1 LVKRHADLRDKIN
14 AKEYEFDYVN
24 ELAQTLL
31 KRDRKMPT
39 VIETL
44 ERVFRAKDDLEQ
56 AWRHRDNE
64 YRQLLELQVFNR
76 EAERIDAL
84 TKGQEAFLEIG
95 HLGVSRKIK
104 NCKHKHFS
112 GLRRRR

>member
-1 LVKRHADLRDKIN
+1 MVKRHLDLRAKIN
-14 AKEYEFDYVN
+14 AKEYEFDYVK

-31 KRDRKMPT
+31 RKDRKLP
-39 VIETL
+39 VVVETL
-44 ERVFRAKDDLEQ
+44 EKVYQAKDDLEQ

-84 TKGQEAFLEIG
+84 TKGQEAFLDINN
-95 HLGVSRKIK
+95 LGVSTI
-104 NCKHKHFS
+104 
-112 GLRRRR
+112 LRI

>member
-1 LVKRHADLRDKIN
+1 MVKRHADLRDKIN

-31 KRDRKMPT
+31 KRDRKIPT

-44 ERVFRAKDDLEQ
+44 EKVFRAKDDLDQ
-56 AWRHRDNE
+56 AWRRRDNE

-95 HLGVSRKIK
+95 NLGVS
-104 NCKHKHFS
+104 
-112 GLRRRR
+112 LV